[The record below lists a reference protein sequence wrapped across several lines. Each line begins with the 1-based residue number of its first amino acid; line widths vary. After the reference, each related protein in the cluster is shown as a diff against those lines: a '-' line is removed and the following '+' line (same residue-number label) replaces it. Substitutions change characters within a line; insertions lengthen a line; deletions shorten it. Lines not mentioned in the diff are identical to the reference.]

1 MRAVV
6 GRAGGYGR
14 PVELRGARVVLRPLE
29 ERDVEALLAFARERE
44 VARWWPRVDEA
55 YLRARLGDAF
65 AIEHEGAL
73 AGYAEVW
80 EELDPDYRH
89 AGIDLFLGGAYQGRG
104 LGSDTVLVLARH
116 LVQDRGHHRLV
127 IDPAAENERAI
138 RCYERVGF
146 RRIGVQRK
154 SELAGDG
161 TWRDG
166 LLMDMLAEELR

>member
-1 MRAVV
+1 MP
-6 GRAGGYGR
+6 YGR
-14 PVELRGARVVLRPLE
+14 RVELRGARVVLRPLE
-29 ERDVEALLAFARERE
+29 ERDVTPLLAFAREPE
-44 VARWWPRVDEA
+44 VAPWWPRVDEA
-55 YLRARLGDAF
+55 YLRAHLGEAF
-65 AIEHEGAL
+65 AIEHDGDL

-80 EELDPDYRH
+80 EELDPEYRH

-104 LGSDTVLVLARH
+104 LGGDAVLALARH
-116 LVQDRGHHRLV
+116 LVHDRGHHRLV
-127 IDPAAENERAI
+127 IDPAADNERAI

-166 LLMDMLAEELR
+166 LLMDLLAEELG